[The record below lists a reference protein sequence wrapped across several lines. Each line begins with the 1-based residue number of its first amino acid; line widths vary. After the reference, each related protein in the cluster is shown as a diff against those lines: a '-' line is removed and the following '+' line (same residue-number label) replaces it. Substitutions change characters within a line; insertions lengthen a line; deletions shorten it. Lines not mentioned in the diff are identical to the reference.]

1 MVIERKKEGLYITTG
16 QLLFRVSG
24 LSTDNL
30 QRLKVGLR
38 VSYSNDTV
46 NAYTQFL
53 DLYTPEEKES
63 FINNAFRETA
73 IKASLIRIELKQ
85 LIAVLEEGRIS
96 MLEGRLPAT
105 ASEMSTEE
113 SEKAI

>member
-1 MVIERKKEGLYITTG
+1 MVIERKKEGIYISTG
-16 QLLFRVSG
+16 KLLFRVSG

-30 QRLKVGLR
+30 QRLKMGLR
-38 VSYSNDTV
+38 VSYFDDKL

-73 IKASLIRIELKQ
+73 IKASIIRTELKQ
-85 LIAVLEEGRIS
+85 LIQFSKTKEFS
-96 MLEGRLPAT
+96 CW
-105 ASEMSTEE
+105 
-113 SEKAI
+113 KAGFLIQLQK